1 MGYTFLFP
9 DKNKCKAL
17 YIQFFLCAT
26 DIHEHV
32 LCILVFFSRYTS
44 SDRAVNDHYHHNNN
58 NYNNTGTNN
67 NATEPAPKR
76 QR

>member
-17 YIQFFLCAT
+17 YIQFFC
-26 DIHEHV
+26 V
-32 LCILVFFSRYTS
+32 LRIFMSMCCVYLFFSRYTS